1 MDMVVRSRRVVLS
14 DGVRPAAVAIA
25 GGRIAAVGALEATF
39 RGVSEIDAGE
49 SVVMA
54 GLVDSHVH
62 VDDPGRADWEGFE
75 TAGRAAA
82 AGGTTTIVD
91 MPLNSIP
98 PTTTVAALD
107 AKVAAATGV
116 CRVDFGM
123 WGGIVPG
130 NGPELPPLLAH
141 GALGLKAFLVASGVE
156 EFPLVDDQELG
167 AAMARVAG
175 SGAPVLVHAEDA
187 DELARA
193 GAEALAAS
201 PASYAAWLASRPG
214 VAEARAVARVAALA
228 GRSGTR
234 IHVVH
239 VAGAEALAEV
249 ARARAAGI
257 PLTAETC
264 PHYLAFVAADV
275 SNGDTRFKCAPPIR
289 GAADREALWR
299 GLLDRTLDLIASD
312 HSPCPPE
319 LKFPDDFARSWG
331 GIAGLELRLP
341 AVWTEARTRGA
352 TLVDL
357 SRWLG
362 AAPARLAG
370 LAARKGRIAPGL
382 DADLVVWDPEGERIV
397 DGRSLHQRHG
407 STPWEGRTLA
417 GVVEATILRGR
428 LVYERGVFPG
438 CPAGRWIR
446 RSRAARGLT
455 AAGMAR

>member
-1 MDMVVRSRRVVLS
+1 MDMVVRSRRVVLP
-14 DGVRPAAVAIA
+14 DEVRPATVGIA
-25 GGRIAAVGALEATF
+25 KGRIVAVTSKEASF
-39 RGVSEIDAGE
+39 PGVPEIDAGE

-62 VDDPGRADWEGFE
+62 VDDPGRAEWEGFE

-98 PTTTVAALD
+98 ATTTVAALD

-130 NGPELPPLLAH
+130 NGAELAALLAH
-141 GALGLKAFLVASGVE
+141 GALGLKAFLVPSGVE
-156 EFPLVDDQELG
+156 EFPPVEDEELG

-187 DELARA
+187 GELARA
-193 GAEALAAS
+193 GTDALAAR

-228 GRSGTR
+228 GRTGAR
-234 IHVVH
+234 AHVVH

-264 PHYLAFVAADV
+264 PHYLDFIAADV
-275 SNGDTRFKCAPPIR
+275 PDGDTRFKCAPPIR

-312 HSPCPPE
+312 HSPCPPG
-319 LKFPDDFARSWG
+319 LKVPRDFARSWG

-357 SRWLG
+357 ARWL
-362 AAPARLAG
+362 AAGPARLAG
-370 LAARKGRIAPGL
+370 VAARKGRIAPGF
-382 DADLVVWDPEGERIV
+382 DADLVVWDPERERTV
-397 DGRSLHQRHG
+397 DGPSLHQRHG

-428 LVYERGVFPG
+428 LVYERGAFPG
-438 CPAGRWIR
+438 SPAGRWIR

-455 AAGMAR
+455 AARVGR